1 MARRLPVQQRM
12 DSGNSF
18 TELDLAFFRAG
29 DEMSDDHAKATD
41 IIDEAH
47 RPTSLWA
54 RIVSALKRD

>member
-1 MARRLPVQQRM
+1 M

-29 DEMSDDHAKATD
+29 DEMSDDPAKATD